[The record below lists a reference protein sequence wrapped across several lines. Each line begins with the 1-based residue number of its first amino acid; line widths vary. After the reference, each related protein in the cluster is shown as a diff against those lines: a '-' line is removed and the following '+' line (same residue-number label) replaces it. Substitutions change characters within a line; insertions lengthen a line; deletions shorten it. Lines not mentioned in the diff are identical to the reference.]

1 MKSVAWRT
9 GWPDSNPAAGRD
21 CSTLFTGGA
30 PPMWQNLT
38 SFEMFFWG
46 VALLA
51 TLLLVFKLVFG
62 ELFEDLTELVE
73 GDVLSL
79 NALLVGFKVMGWI
92 GVVCLQLTRFSRPV
106 VIGAALVAGTL
117 TFVAATFMVRRLK
130 RLEDDGTL
138 NLANAVYLTI
148 PARMEGIGQIQI
160 EVQGRLATVN
170 AKTTGPALPTGEKV
184 FVYDVEGTTLLV
196 VHENE
201 MNVPTRVG
209 K

>member
-1 MKSVAWRT
+1 
-9 GWPDSNPAAGRD
+9 
-21 CSTLFTGGA
+21 
-30 PPMWQNLT
+30 MWQNLT
-38 SFEMFFWG
+38 PFELFFWG

-62 ELFEDLTELVE
+62 EVFEDLTELVE

-106 VIGAALVAGTL
+106 VIGAALVAGAL

-138 NLANAVYLTI
+138 NLANAVGRVGTVYLTI
-148 PARMEGIGQIQI
+148 PAAMEGIGQIQV
-160 EVQGRLATVN
+160 EVQGRLATVD
-170 AKTTGPALPTGEKV
+170 ARTTGPALPTGEKV
-184 FVYDVEGTTLLV
+184 FVYDAEGTTLFV
-196 VHENE
+196 VHESE
-201 MNVPTRVG
+201 MNIPSRVG